1 MISAQDIA
9 AWRPFAP
16 WSTDLMVEQDFL
28 LSRAV
33 ELIFEDTFL
42 GQQVVMR
49 GGTVLHKSHL
59 QPASRYSEDIDLV
72 LVGERPGNHI
82 EKALKR
88 VLKPLLGKP
97 AESFATDVRLAIRN
111 LVMKSKIIRQKYV
124 YSPHDSTAV
133 IGNLKIEVNIN
144 EAKSCFDL
152 VDVPM
157 MVPISGGGTKNIV
170 VKSYDLDE
178 MLGTKMRALLQR
190 EHGRDLYDLWRAWD
204 VSQDSKSATSVKPE
218 RVGEAFRFYMSRE
231 QTYLPKTEIEQELK
245 RRMNSPKFLNDMDG
259 YLPADQPYSPQTAYE
274 VFQEIYLPYL
284 DV

>member
-42 GQQVVMR
+42 GKQVAMR

-88 VLKPLLGKP
+88 LLRPLLGKP

-111 LVMKSKIIRQKYV
+111 LVMKSKIIRQQYV
-124 YSPHDSTAV
+124 YLHQ
-133 IGNLKIEVNIN
+133 L
-144 EAKSCFDL
+144 
-152 VDVPM
+152 
-157 MVPISGGGTKNIV
+157 
-170 VKSYDLDE
+170 
-178 MLGTKMRALLQR
+178 
-190 EHGRDLYDLWRAWD
+190 
-204 VSQDSKSATSVKPE
+204 
-218 RVGEAFRFYMSRE
+218 
-231 QTYLPKTEIEQELK
+231 QELLK
-245 RRMNSPKFLNDMDG
+245 REYASTEHSPALRKR
-259 YLPADQPYSPQTAYE
+259 
-274 VFQEIYLPYL
+274 IL
-284 DV
+284 DVLDVMLSHEMYGTDGVLKAHERD